1 MSLLWDIMNFV
12 IKNWLQ
18 VFISDQARKEIRRWP
33 MEVKKDLG
41 AILSKIQKGEPV
53 GYPDTEPMRTVAAGV
68 FEIRLKD
75 VSGIFRVFYL
85 IKTEHGI
92 VVFHSFKKKSQK
104 TPLHEI
110 ETARLRLNAY
120 LMELNNEIE

>member
-1 MSLLWDIMNFV
+1 MSLLWDIIDLVN
-12 IKNWLQ
+12 KNWLQ
-18 VFISDQARKEIRRWP
+18 VFISDQARKEIHRWP
-33 MEVKKDLG
+33 IEVKKDLG
-41 AILSKIQKGEPV
+41 AILTKIQKGESV
-53 GYPDTEPMRTVAAGV
+53 GYPDTEPMRTVAVGV

-75 VSGIFRVFYL
+75 ISGIFRVFYL

-120 LMELNNEIE
+120 LKELNNEIE